1 MLSSKCCLSVARG
14 PGTDRYDETGEG
26 RGMRRGNLVTTGGL
40 PSRVGGLAPLATA
53 GEEEN
58 GLDGGLIGLR
68 ALC

>member
-1 MLSSKCCLSVARG
+1 MLSSKSCLSVARG
-14 PGTDRYDETGEG
+14 PGTDPCDEIGEG
-26 RGMRRGNLVTTGGL
+26 RGVRRGNLVTARGL

-53 GEEEN
+53 GEEGN